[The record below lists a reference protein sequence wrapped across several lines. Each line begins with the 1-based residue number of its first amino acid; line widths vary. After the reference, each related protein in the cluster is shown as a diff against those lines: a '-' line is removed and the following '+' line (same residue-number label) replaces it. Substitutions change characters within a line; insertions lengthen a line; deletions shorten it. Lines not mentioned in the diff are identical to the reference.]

1 MREHRRALALAWSAA
16 ASLLLLAGAAGWQW
30 KTVLA
35 NERAALAQR
44 IRAERTLAAYEGALG
59 VALGVIRKLAA
70 TNPENAEWQRD
81 VSAILRKPETCALL
95 LAIGQRRSRPMRRA
109 WALPVS
115 SLSPTPT
122 MRYGRW
128 NLVMALYKVSNVSD
142 PSRAR
147 AALIEALPIIDA
159 LARDGKLTA
168 AQQHWPQL
176 IRDALAKLPPAQ
188 AGAR

>member
-1 MREHRRALALAWSAA
+1 M
-16 ASLLLLAGAAGWQW
+16 
-30 KTVLA
+30 LA

-109 WALPVS
+109 WALPVK
-115 SLSPTPT
+115 LAVADPDDAL
-122 MRYGRW
+122 RQV

-142 PSRAR
+142 PSRVR

-176 IRDALAKLPPAQ
+176 IRDALGEASACAGRSPVMMQAVDWPLP
-188 AGAR
+188 